1 MKAEQTEE
9 PREAS
14 VGPVGHKLC
23 YRPGNESGELLS
35 YGAEEAKGRAM
46 CWHPIMGFVIVMQLQ
61 MEEAMMPPLAERRP
75 HQISVYEY
83 FRVPEAVPG
92 RLLCAL

>member
-35 YGAEEAKGRAM
+35 YGAEEEGNVLTSNH
-46 CWHPIMGFVIVMQLQ
+46 W
-61 MEEAMMPPLAERRP
+61 LADATDVAAADGGGNDAA
-75 HQISVYEY
+75 S
-83 FRVPEAVPG
+83 
-92 RLLCAL
+92 C